1 MSIVG
6 RDDAKSNTPKKP
18 NLLFPTLGKGVA
30 GNTYV
35 DTINSRITSTSGL
48 EDFDTYTVA
57 GLDTD
62 EFISA
67 LSDAQRRTLASLLR
81 KSGFT
86 IRTLANVDTEIASM
100 ENFADLDTSS
110 FGKFYKSLASQL
122 IPKESR
128 ASASNKYAPRVDI
141 YNVPDTELEADID
154 EASLA
159 EIGEILS
166 SEEKA
171 KFLPIQKAL
180 MQKGTRTEYSKGP
193 KGAII
198 TEQTPGFT
206 RQMGKEAV
214 AEAIEK
220 APEYKADVERKERVD
235 FFKWITERS

>member
-6 RDDAKSNTPKKP
+6 RDDAKSNSFKKP

-48 EDFDTYTVA
+48 ENFDVNTVPDLA
-57 GLDTD
+57 TD

-81 KSGFT
+81 KAGFT
-86 IRTLANVDTEIASM
+86 IRTLDNVDTEIV
-100 ENFADLDTSS
+100 ENFADLDTAS

-159 EIGEILS
+159 ELGAILS
-166 SEEKA
+166 PEEKA

-180 MQKGTRTEYSKGP
+180 MQKGTRTEYRKGP

-198 TEQTPGFT
+198 TEQTPRFT

-235 FFKWITERS
+235 FFKWITERN

>member
-1 MSIVG
+1 METGNVVG
-6 RDDAKSNTPKKP
+6 RDANKNNPPKKP

-48 EDFDTYTVA
+48 ENFDVNTVPD
-57 GLDTD
+57 LSTD

-81 KSGFT
+81 KAGFT
-86 IRTLANVDTEIASM
+86 GIRTLDNVDTEIV
-100 ENFADLDTSS
+100 ENFTDLDTAS
-110 FGKFYKSLASQL
+110 FSKFYKSLASQL

-128 ASASNKYAPRVDI
+128 ASNKYAPRVDI

-159 EIGEILS
+159 ELGAILS
-166 SEEKA
+166 PEEKA

-180 MQKGTRTEYSKGP
+180 MRKGTRTEYSKGP

>member
-48 EDFDTYTVA
+48 ESFDVNTVPDLA
-57 GLDTD
+57 TD
-62 EFISA
+62 DFISA

-81 KSGFT
+81 KAGFT

-128 ASASNKYAPRVDI
+128 ASNKYAPRVDI
-141 YNVPDTELEADID
+141 YNVPDTELEADTD
-154 EASLA
+154 EASL
-159 EIGEILS
+159 ETIGAILS
-166 SEEKA
+166 PEEKA

-180 MQKGTRTEYSKGP
+180 MQKGTRTEYRKGP

-198 TEQTPGFT
+198 TEQTPRFT

>member
-6 RDDAKSNTPKKP
+6 RDDAKSNSFKKP

-48 EDFDTYTVA
+48 EDFDVNTVPDLA
-57 GLDTD
+57 TD

-67 LSDAQRRTLASLLR
+67 LSDAQRRTIASLLR
-81 KSGFT
+81 KAGFT

-128 ASASNKYAPRVDI
+128 ASNKYAPRVDI
-141 YNVPDTELEADID
+141 YNVPDTELEADTD
-154 EASLA
+154 EASL
-159 EIGEILS
+159 ETIGAILS
-166 SEEKA
+166 PEEKA

-180 MQKGTRTEYSKGP
+180 MQKGTRTEYRKGP

-198 TEQTPGFT
+198 TEQTPRFT